1 MGLRR
6 RWAGAVLL
14 CACRAAAEEQG
25 LRRAGKERVL
35 GVGLG
40 VFLLSF
46 FFIAMCALCWAGAL
60 LPQERGEQWIFNVVG
75 TLGFGVVACV
85 LFLADE
91 RPEYAS
97 EERAEREHD
106 DNLIGLIVVAG
117 LLACAA
123 AHPSRPHS
131 CRSGRPATGRASSTP
146 RASASLRGRPSRR
159 KARGSGLGPELGP
172 DAGVPGSSPDSRVA
186 AVGKM
191 IIVNEFSTVNPKL
204 RLGRILT
211 EQGRETRKRSRK
223 VPTLM
228 FESS

>member
-117 LLACAA
+117 LLACSAA
-123 AHPSRPHS
+123 FGLGAVLCYHVCAPVEAPLVQKRPAGDRQGLFDASGQCVASRP
-131 CRSGRPATGRASSTP
+131 AFTA
-146 RASASLRGRPSRR
+146 
-159 KARGSGLGPELGP
+159 
-172 DAGVPGSSPDSRVA
+172 
-186 AVGKM
+186 
-191 IIVNEFSTVNPKL
+191 
-204 RLGRILT
+204 
-211 EQGRETRKRSRK
+211 
-223 VPTLM
+223 
-228 FESS
+228 

>member
-35 GVGLG
+35 G
-40 VFLLSF
+40 
-46 FFIAMCALCWAGAL
+46 AGAL

-123 AHPSRPHS
+123 AFGLGAVLCYHVCAPVEAPLVQKRPAGDRQGLFDASGQCVASRP
-131 CRSGRPATGRASSTP
+131 AFTA
-146 RASASLRGRPSRR
+146 
-159 KARGSGLGPELGP
+159 
-172 DAGVPGSSPDSRVA
+172 
-186 AVGKM
+186 
-191 IIVNEFSTVNPKL
+191 
-204 RLGRILT
+204 
-211 EQGRETRKRSRK
+211 
-223 VPTLM
+223 
-228 FESS
+228 